1 MVYNYYIMNIT
12 LQQMLA
18 LDAVVK
24 QKSIQAGAR
33 YLNKTHPS
41 VITALKKMED
51 ELGFALFDRGGYR
64 SVLSEKG
71 KAFYKNVELILS
83 DIQALESRAR
93 HIQQGEESELNIIIG
108 DITPVAD
115 VLKILR
121 AFSEK
126 NSFTH
131 LNLHFENLYGP
142 NEQLLNKNADLIIHH
157 IDKSD
162 SRYEYQDYCQ
172 VSIVPVVAPG
182 FLKLPINKKL
192 KYSDLR
198 DYTQCII
205 RDTAKDSH
213 NNYFVDKH
221 SPHLTVGDQHTKK
234 EVILQCMGWGHMP
247 LFLVNDEIENGE
259 LICISGD
266 YIKGNLVDI
275 VAARL
280 QSTHIGIMAERL
292 WQYFQQ

>member
-1 MVYNYYIMNIT
+1 MNIT

-41 VITALKKMED
+41 VIAALKKMED

-71 KAFYKNVELILS
+71 KAFYNNVKLILS
-83 DIQALESRAR
+83 DMQTLESQAR
-93 HIQQGEESELNIIIG
+93 HIQQGEEPELNIIIG
-108 DITPVAD
+108 DITPIAD

-121 AFSEK
+121 AFSEE

-142 NEQLLNKNADLIIHH
+142 NEKLLNENADLIIHH

-162 SRYEYQDYCQ
+162 SRYKYKDYCQ

-182 FLKLPINKKL
+182 FLKIPIDHQL

-205 RDTAKDSH
+205 RDTAKNSN
-213 NNYFVDKH
+213 NNYFVDKY
-221 SPHLTVGDQHTKK
+221 SAHLTVGDQHTKK
-234 EVILQCMGWGHMP
+234 EVILQRMAWGHMP
-247 LFLVNDEIENGE
+247 LFLVNDEIDKGE

-266 YIKGNLVDI
+266 NIKGNTVDI

-280 QSTHIGIMAERL
+280 QSSHSGIMAERL
-292 WQYFQQ
+292 WQYF